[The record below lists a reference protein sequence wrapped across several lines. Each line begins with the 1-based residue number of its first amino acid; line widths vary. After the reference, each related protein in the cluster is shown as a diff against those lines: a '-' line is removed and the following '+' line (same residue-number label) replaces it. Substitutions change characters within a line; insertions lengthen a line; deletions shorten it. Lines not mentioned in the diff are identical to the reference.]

1 MKKFTLC
8 LIAFLGLQLAATAQ
22 DNAETSTTDYNKWSL
37 DFTGGV
43 NKPVRPLSSNFYTN
57 TPSLY
62 TVTGGVRYMF
72 NEKVGLKGG
81 VAYNSFRNDDNS
93 LEFDTALYNFSLE
106 GVINAGNVLG
116 FREWTNTL
124 NVLVHGGM
132 GYSQLTTDSPAAIR
146 NFGDGDQMLSFMV
159 GITPQIKLSNRI
171 ALVADLTAVGNVR
184 QDLTFNGGVA
194 SGTRGF
200 DGFYVNATAGINI
213 YLGKSDKHAD
223 WYSSDNTFLEEIAML
238 EERLAKVETDL
249 LDTDKDGVADYLD
262 REANTISGVTVDTKG
277 VAVDQ
282 NKNGIPDE
290 LESSLDTRFA
300 KKSDINNNPVVQTT
314 ISGDEL
320 IKKLIEDGYV
330 NVYFQFNSTK
340 PETYSLESINYLI
353 KYMSENSSVSATLVG
368 HADEI
373 GNPTYNQKLS
383 EKRAQKVKDIM
394 IASGIAGNRLS
405 ISGNGEDSSVDKAS
419 APARQLVRRV
429 TFKLN

>member
-1 MKKFTLC
+1 MKRITLS
-8 LIAFLGLQLAATAQ
+8 LIVMLALQLTITAQ
-22 DNAETSTTDYNKWSL
+22 ENSETSTNLFNQWSAEL
-37 DFTGGV
+37 TAGF
-43 NKPVRPLSSNFYTN
+43 NKPVRPVSSGFYAS

-62 TVTGGVRYMF
+62 TVTGGARYMF
-72 NEKVGLKGG
+72 NEKFGLKGG
-81 VAYNSFRNDDNS
+81 VAYNSFKNADNS
-93 LEFDTALYNFSLE
+93 AAFDTALYNFSLE

-116 FREWTNTL
+116 FREWTDTF

-132 GYSQLTTDSPAAIR
+132 GYSQLTTDAPAAVR

-159 GITPQIKLSNRI
+159 GVTPQIKLTNRI

-184 QDLTFNGGVA
+184 QDLTFNGGQA

-213 YLGKSDKHAD
+213 YLGKAEKHAD
-223 WYSSDNTFLEEIAML
+223 WYSAANAADQEIKDL
-238 EERLAKVETDL
+238 QDRLAKVETDL
-249 LDTDKDGVADYLD
+249 IDTDQDGVPDYLD
-262 REANTISGVTVDTKG
+262 REPNTVSGVAVDTKG
-277 VAVDQ
+277 IAVDK

-290 LESSLDTRFA
+290 LESSLDARYA
-300 KKSDINNNPVVQTT
+300 KVGDIKNTT
-314 ISGDEL
+314 DVTSGDDV

-330 NVYFQFNSTK
+330 NVYFKFNSTT

-353 KYMSENSSVSATLVG
+353 KYMTENPSASAQLIG
-368 HADEI
+368 YADEI
-373 GNPTYNQKLS
+373 GNPATNQTLS

-394 IASGIAGNRLS
+394 VASGIAASRLTS
-405 ISGNGEDSSVDKAS
+405 TGNGEDASVDKAS